1 MLTMDDV
8 RGCLLVCDFSNGKSI
23 HMNFSPVQYIK
34 MLDVLGFQL
43 VNDKMLCYSEEYF
56 YNNDM
61 IDYENLSVCYN
72 DNENIVFPNL
82 EKAQIVFMFDEHTIS
97 RNNLSEEQFSILTDN
112 LELKC
117 DKDKIIGLDDTTLI
131 ESMFPEQV
139 VNSSDVVTC
148 VLPVL
153 IPFDIKSA

>member
-8 RGCLLVCDFSNGKSI
+8 KGCLLVCDFSNGKSI

-43 VNDKMLCYSEEYF
+43 VNDKMLSYSEEYF